1 MKLISTKN
9 KLVLQD
15 FRHVFNSPKNKNESI
30 HSFTF
35 PDRVHCLV

>member
-15 FRHVFNSPKNKNESI
+15 FRHL
-30 HSFTF
+30 FTGEKMKAF
-35 PDRVHCLV
+35 KALIFLTQFMFVT

>member
-15 FRHVFNSPKNKNESI
+15 FGGVLTEEKKESI
-30 HSFTF
+30 
-35 PDRVHCLV
+35 